1 MGDGEEDKNNCD
13 IDDNVF
19 KAESMNKAGERVREE
34 RERRREQ
41 LAEERRVRE
50 RRAGE
55 RR

>member
-1 MGDGEEDKNNCD
+1 MVRR
-13 IDDNVF
+13 IRTTVILMTILQ
-19 KAESMNKAGERVREE
+19 AESMNKAGERVREE